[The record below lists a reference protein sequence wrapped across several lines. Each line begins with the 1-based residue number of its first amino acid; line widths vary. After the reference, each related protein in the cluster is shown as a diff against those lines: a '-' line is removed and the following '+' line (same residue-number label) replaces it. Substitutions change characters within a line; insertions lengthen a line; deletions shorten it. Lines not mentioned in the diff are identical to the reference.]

1 MKSAKKIIIAWLV
14 LVALTVTIQI
24 LLGGYVR
31 LTRSGLSMYDWDV
44 VHGIIPPLTEESW
57 QETFENYKQTPEYK
71 HINVGMTLDEYK
83 LIYFR
88 EYNHRI
94 LGRLTGLIFVVPFF
108 IFLFTK
114 IIPFK
119 KSYLYML
126 TGLLFAAQGVL
137 GWYMVKSGLVDKP
150 YVSHYRLAA
159 HLLMAFMILAL
170 VIWKIMD
177 NLTTFQRLTFSII
190 KSNSFR
196 WSLLFFIFL
205 GLQITYGAFVAGLKA
220 GHVSNTF
227 PLMFGYLV
235 PPNLFSSDIPGLVN
249 LFQNS
254 VTVHFIHRW
263 LAFLVFV
270 FSIFAWLDLKKETI
284 KSALLLPLL
293 VTLQI
298 LLGLT
303 VIWMNV
309 PLSVALIHQGG
320 AVLVFSAFI
329 ILLHR
334 WVEKA
339 TKS

>member
-1 MKSAKKIIIAWLV
+1 MKSSKNIIITWLI

-31 LTRSGLSMYDWDV
+31 LTRSGLSMYDWHV

-114 IIPFK
+114 IIPFR

-126 TGLLFAAQGVL
+126 IGLLFAAQGVL
-137 GWYMVKSGLVDKP
+137 GWYMVKSGLVDQP

-170 VIWKIMD
+170 VVWKIMD
-177 NLTTFQRLTFSII
+177 NLTTFQQLTFTLI
-190 KSNSFR
+190 KSKSFR
-196 WSLLFFIFL
+196 WSLVFFIIL

-227 PLMFGYLV
+227 PLMFGYLL
-235 PPNLFSSDIPGLVN
+235 PPNLFSSDMPVMLN

-263 LAFLVFV
+263 LAFFV
-270 FSIFAWLDLKKETI
+270 FLFSIMAYLDLKKKKI
-284 KSALLLPLL
+284 GKAIFLPIL
-293 VTLQI
+293 VALQI
-298 LLGLT
+298 ILGLT

-309 PLSVALIHQGG
+309 PVSVALIHQGG

-329 ILLHR
+329 MLLHR
-334 WVEKA
+334 RA
-339 TKS
+339 AIDTNA